1 MNEKMTRTSIFIC
14 EQMDIINILSYIY
27 VQDEQLYNII
37 RSEIISNYI
46 KMKKGE
52 VK

>member
-27 VQDEQLYNII
+27 DKDKKLYNII
-37 RSEIISNYI
+37 RSEIMFNYI
-46 KMKKGE
+46 TMKKE
-52 VK
+52 K